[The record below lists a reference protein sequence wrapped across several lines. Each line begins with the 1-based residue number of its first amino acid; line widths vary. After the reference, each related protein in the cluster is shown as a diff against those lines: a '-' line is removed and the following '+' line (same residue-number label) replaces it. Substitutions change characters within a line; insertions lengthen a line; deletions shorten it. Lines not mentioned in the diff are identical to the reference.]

1 LISDAAVPTF
11 VTDDAP
17 QFEIPCRPDRVYPSD
32 GGVEYEGGTTFR
44 LSPDSERSD
53 DELGALVEGV
63 LEGDRYTYGDWFE
76 LPKPVYLVHDEAHST
91 AFRVVVRYG
100 TVEFHVLPE
109 TVPAALRGLYTRICD
124 AEESAWRVECETTR
138 PD

>member
-1 LISDAAVPTF
+1 LISDDGVLPA

-17 QFEIPCRPDRVYPSD
+17 TFDIPRRPERVYPHD
-32 GGVEYEGGTTFR
+32 GGVEYEGGTLFR
-44 LSPDSERSD
+44 LSPDPELSEA
-53 DELGALVEGV
+53 ELESVVESV
-63 LEGDRYTYGDWFE
+63 LDGSRYTFGDWFE
-76 LPKPVYLVHDEAHST
+76 LPAPVYLVHDEHHST

-109 TVPAALRGLYTRICD
+109 TSRAALTEMYARLD
-124 AEESAWRVECETTR
+124 EAAECSWRVECETTC